1 MNKTPKTS
9 QPDTTEPVRG
19 HQPVLHTLG
28 LVYLLNQIGLAQSRY
43 GLNMLRAQ
51 MLVLIWRFPQID
63 LESVCQQY
71 YLDSRVVSKALT
83 QLRRQGYISDSDKSK
98 GNGKGKGKN
107 KDGRSVRG
115 LLLQRRWTLSE
126 RAHHIVPDL
135 LRAEEKL
142 HRALSEHGSSF
153 SAHWC
158 YNMQN
163 LNSALQRQ
171 CQGSGKDGESGD
183 GESGDDGIGGSDS

>member
-1 MNKTPKTS
+1 MHAHCRSNMGESVEGIQSMSKTLPPS
-9 QPDTTEPVRG
+9 QSKATEPVRG

-28 LVYLLNQIGLAQSRY
+28 LIYLLNQIGLEQSRY

-51 MLVLIWRFPQID
+51 LLVLIWRFPQID
-63 LESVCQQY
+63 LTSVCRHY

-83 QLRRQGYISDSDKSK
+83 QLRRQGYISDAGKSK
-98 GNGKGKGKN
+98 
-107 KDGRSVRG
+107 DGQAVRG
-115 LLLQRRWTLSE
+115 LLLQRHWTLSE
-126 RAHHIVPDL
+126 RARTVVPDL

-171 CQGSGKDGESGD
+171 CRGGD
-183 GESGDDGIGGSDS
+183 GGGDGSS